1 MPKENIKYKGA
12 VVAAN
17 IAVGYILIQSG
28 LEIRLSEYDS
38 ILAGFSV
45 SSSMHAEA
53 LRSMIEKEKA
63 RLNATIDFYKQLLD
77 MLQSASRDLEKTE
90 QAYSSSHVES
100 TGERYGY

>member
-12 VVAAN
+12 VVATG
-17 IAVGYILIQSG
+17 IAAGYMLIQSG
-28 LEIRLSEYDS
+28 LVNKLPEYDN
-38 ILAGFSV
+38 ILAGFNV

-63 RLNATIDFYKQLLD
+63 CLNATIDFYKQLLD

-90 QAYSSSHVES
+90 QDYSSSHVES
-100 TGERYGY
+100 TAE